1 MWFAGDGERVR
12 LSHTRNRQRN
22 RNLEHDPR
30 VSLRIQDPEN
40 PYRTLEVRGLVE
52 SMVPD
57 AEAAFY
63 QSLQQR
69 YDFVVPVFDADVPV
83 VITVAPSSFVAA
95 DGGLAQREADDLTDL
110 IKGRPADDASD

>member
-1 MWFAGDGERVR
+1 MRNESGC
-12 LSHTRNRQRN
+12 HTPGTGAKY

-30 VSLRIQDPEN
+30 VSLHIQDPEN

-110 IKGRPADDASD
+110 IKGHPADDASD